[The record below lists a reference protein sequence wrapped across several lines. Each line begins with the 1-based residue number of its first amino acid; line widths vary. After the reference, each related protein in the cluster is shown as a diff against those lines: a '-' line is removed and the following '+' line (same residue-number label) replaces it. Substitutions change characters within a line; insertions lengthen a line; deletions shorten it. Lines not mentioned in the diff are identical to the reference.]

1 MMPSVKEIFD
11 EIEKK
16 FKESLELEGTWMSRQ
31 TLRIFREAKFQ
42 ALMTLLE
49 KAVDDKISPDF
60 KPESVRD
67 INFPQNTMQ
76 VIARTLDEGSLK
88 YAPAA
93 WRKLPIHEH
102 LLRAR
107 QHIDLWIK
115 GDVSGEDHIA
125 HALTR
130 LAFAADLESGAD
142 YGK

>member
-1 MMPSVKEIFD
+1 MPSVKEIFD

-16 FKESLELEGTWMSRQ
+16 FKESLELKGTWMSRQ

-42 ALMTLLE
+42 AVITLLE
-49 KAVDDKISPDF
+49 KVEDNKIDPDF
-60 KPESVRD
+60 FVRD
-67 INFPQNTMQ
+67 PNFPQNTMQ
-76 VIARTLDEGSLK
+76 VIAKTLDEGSLK
-88 YAPAA
+88 YAPGE
-93 WRKLPIHEH
+93 WRRLSIHEH